1 MKENRVLSYE
11 EVVEYARYKAAKSC
25 RIPEEWEVIM
35 EDGKCKMR
43 KKKG

>member
-1 MKENRVLSYE
+1 MKENRILSYE

-25 RIPEEWEVIM
+25 CIPKGWEVIM
-35 EDGKCKMR
+35 ENGKCRMR